1 MAITRA
7 ERLREETQDMVK
19 PMQLGHANIRVRDV
33 ERSEKFYTEVLGLT
47 VNHRRGTTV
56 FMSAREHSH
65 ELAIGAMGPD
75 APGPDSRRIGTNHF
89 AWEMASCED
98 LQAMYRHLKAKGVEI
113 LRVRENT
120 YSVGVYFNDPDGN
133 GLEVYY
139 EEPGGY
145 RQAWEGQYARKLEE
159 VTG

>member
-1 MAITRA
+1 
-7 ERLREETQDMVK
+7 MVK

-47 VNHRRGTTV
+47 VTHRRGGTV

-65 ELAIGAMGPD
+65 ELAIRGIGAD
-75 APGPDSRRIGTNHF
+75 AAGPDSSQVGTNHF
-89 AWEMASCED
+89 AWEMASFED
-98 LQAMYRHLKAKGVEI
+98 LQAMYRHLKAKGVHI
-113 LRVRENT
+113 LRTRENAH
-120 YSVGVYFNDPDGN
+120 SVGVYFNDPDGN

-145 RQAWEGQYARKLEE
+145 RGSWEGQYTRKLEE
-159 VTG
+159 VIA